1 MTIVDLV
8 KARAHANSLPHA
20 MTATAVWIEDLA
32 DEVES
37 QDRTIRELRA
47 MVADVEADAAKT
59 QDERDAALTAL
70 AEILGTITTILPR
83 V

>member
-1 MTIVDLV
+1 MSIVDLT
-8 KARAHANSLPHA
+8 KARAWA
-20 MTATAVWIEDLA
+20 AVTDHIAADWINELA

-70 AEILGTITTILPR
+70 AEILGTITKILPG